1 MLPDLGAEFA
11 PDMNMIRVVPTA
23 TSEFGPSFSQ
33 MLEININF
41 CSTRYGN
48 SGKSTAQYNVII
60 SNYT

>member
-33 MLEININF
+33 MLAININF
-41 CSTRYGN
+41 VPQDMVTPEN
-48 SGKSTAQYNVII
+48 QQHNII
-60 SNYT
+60 